1 MLPSGLTPITDRQ
14 QHVIQLLTLGKCG
27 KEIADSLRIDERT
40 VKFHKT
46 RIFRKYRVKSVTEL
60 FGKLLQEKD
69 VEIKQLRDKYEK

>member
-14 QHVIQLLTLGKCG
+14 QQVIQLLTLGKCG